1 MRKQLR
7 IQWIWAAA
15 AIVLLGMSACSKDNE
30 KDNQPEPPGE
40 ESIYNKLITVSNFT
54 GDTSSLTAPDA
65 NREVIFYSLELNKP
79 CPEEYLLTNR
89 WDVSFSGVYNTSI
102 GGNYGADPSP
112 YASLGKGGPGKGG
125 VMIIDTPFSKLTS
138 VPANVTFST
147 RAAGFGLD
155 ADGAFGEGVGWA
167 IYDWNGD
174 LRSTVGIGGN
184 GPDQAHTCWARPDRT
199 IIVRTALGN
208 YAKLRIISLYKD
220 APDEPKTKDP
230 AHYFTFEYVIAAP
243 GTMDFT
249 IK

>member
-1 MRKQLR
+1 
-7 IQWIWAAA
+7 
-15 AIVLLGMSACSKDNE
+15 
-30 KDNQPEPPGE
+30 PEPSGE
-40 ESIYNKLITVSNFT
+40 ATIYNKLITVSNFT

-147 RAAGFGLD
+147 RMAGCGLD
-155 ADGAFGEGVGWA
+155 ADGAFGGGLGWA
-167 IYDWNGD
+167 LYDWNGD
-174 LRSTVGIGGN
+174 LRSTVGIGGA
-184 GPDQAHTCWARPDRT
+184 GPDQARTRWARPDRT
-199 IIVRTALGN
+199 NIVRTALGN
-208 YAKLRIISLYKD
+208 YAKLRISSLYKD

-230 AHYFTFEYVIAAP
+230 APYFTFEYVIAAP